1 MVIDLGT
8 AASIENMSQNVCWFN
23 RFGYCRFGNHCFR
36 KHINIIC
43 ENVNCEIA
51 KCSSRHPR
59 KCKYFL
65 EYQKCKFGEYCRF
78 SHGIPNN
85 PKNME
90 KIEALEK
97 EVEVLKQEIKHMKDH
112 FDMKESQLKMIQTE
126 VNEKVVIIQKVELA
140 SKYLEKELEDSKT
153 EIRLLLDKIDI
164 IEEVNKTLE
173 IEAIKAKKET
183 DVLKEDLD
191 KKNKETEFLKDTLT
205 KNKEEREALILKIN
219 QTNNKA
225 EEESNKEE
233 VKHLC
238 YKCEFIGKSKED
250 LRTHVIATH
259 MKKAGQSIC

>member
-1 MVIDLGT
+1 MVIIGT
-8 AASIENMSQNVCWFN
+8 SYQFLDPETDVMVQFLALEIVKPTVSENMSQNVCWFN

-43 ENVNCEIA
+43 ENVNCEIV

-112 FDMKESQLKMIQTE
+112 IDMKGSQLKMIQTE
-126 VNEKVVIIQKVELA
+126 VKEKVVIIQKVELA
-140 SKYLEKELEDSKT
+140 SKYLEKELEDSSR
-153 EIRLLLDKIDI
+153 ISS
-164 IEEVNKTLE
+164 
-173 IEAIKAKKET
+173 
-183 DVLKEDLD
+183 
-191 KKNKETEFLKDTLT
+191 
-205 KNKEEREALILKIN
+205 LKI
-219 QTNNKA
+219 
-225 EEESNKEE
+225 
-233 VKHLC
+233 
-238 YKCEFIGKSKED
+238 
-250 LRTHVIATH
+250 
-259 MKKAGQSIC
+259 MKKGKP